1 MPERPSPQS
10 WRRLLRL
17 SVRSLM
23 VLVLIAGGGLGWV
36 IHRANVQRD
45 AVAAIKRAGGDIA
58 YSWQWSNGSPVFP
71 IPKPPWPDWVR
82 RSLGPDFLDTVTY
95 VRLHGEKCDDDSLC
109 AASRLPW
116 LEELTVVNTSVTDAS
131 AEDLRQLRNLRSLD
145 LRLNRITSRP
155 LRHIGE
161 MSELRE
167 LTLSMKLF
175 AIPADDEDM
184 AFLKRLTKL
193 ERLNLWSANLNDSWL
208 VYLERLAS
216 LKSLQLSDTA
226 MTAEGLDH
234 LKGLPNLTAVLTVNG
249 TRFTL
254 TRPNAADA
262 DIAEREDMLRRIRL
276 IRGNK

>member
-23 VLVLIAGGGLGWV
+23 VLVLITGGGLGWV
-36 IHRANVQRD
+36 IHSAHVQRD

-71 IPKPPWPDWVR
+71 IPKLPWPDWVR
-82 RSLGPDFLDTVTY
+82 QSLGPDFLDTVTY
-95 VRLHGEKCDDDSLC
+95 VRLLGEKCDDDSLR
-109 AASRLPW
+109 AACRLPW

-262 DIAEREDMLRRIRL
+262 DIAERADMLRRIRL
-276 IRGNK
+276 IRGK